1 MRVPVRDKPESLHHS
16 RNFFFSPLKVEAEK
30 KKFMSS
36 VPESVQNLPKSMQK
50 FFQYINNLKFEVKQ
64 REWSWLRHLS
74 WDRIQIL
81 TILFETWLIFRKL
94 YGPRNTL
101 FVCPIIHSHLFHLPG
116 FLLDFWFIFDKKK
129 DLKIISIQLF
139 WFCQGNKMLHTV
151 CLNEILRIFAN
162 YNRIFIF
169 S

>member
-64 REWSWLRHLS
+64 REWSWLRHFS

-81 TILFETWLIFRKL
+81 TILFETWLILWNL
-94 YGPRNTL
+94 YGPKEHI
-101 FVCPIIHSHLFHLPG
+101 VCLSISHTF
-116 FLLDFWFIFDKKK
+116 FIFIGFSVCFWQKKVFVNYFCTVIWY
-129 DLKIISIQLF
+129 LVYIQRQLDEAY
-139 WFCQGNKMLHTV
+139 
-151 CLNEILRIFAN
+151 CLSKWNFAYLRHL
-162 YNRIFIF
+162 
-169 S
+169 